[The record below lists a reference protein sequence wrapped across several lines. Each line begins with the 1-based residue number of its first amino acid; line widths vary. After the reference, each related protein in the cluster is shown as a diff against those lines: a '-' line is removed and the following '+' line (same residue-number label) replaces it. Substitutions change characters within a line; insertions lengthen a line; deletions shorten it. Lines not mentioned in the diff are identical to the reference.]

1 MRKCNCMST
10 NIKAYEVTSITGID
24 GIRGTEVR
32 KPAPGPGQ
40 VHIRVR
46 AASLNYRDLMVINGL
61 YGEVRPPGKRNRRDA
76 YSTLAAGAGRDAL
89 PRDPRQHV
97 RWSCPV
103 YPSPIV
109 TALGRVRRRTSGTP
123 LWTCGAGRV
132 YDRRRYTRA

>member
-46 AASLNYRDLMVINGL
+46 AASLNYRDLMIINVL

-76 YSTLAAGAGRDAL
+76 YSTLAACAGTDSL
-89 PRDPRQHV
+89 PRDPRQHLHA
-97 RWSCPV
+97 SCPE
-103 YPSPIV
+103 YPPQIV
-109 TALGRVRRRTSGTP
+109 TALCLG
-123 LWTCGAGRV
+123 LL
-132 YDRRRYTRA
+132 